1 MNAAEILAALDLP
14 DAARLNRRVPK
25 TLLLEYGAPTATDK
39 RRISDGIERANWVAA
54 LKPTTVGV
62 AAYRDDVREYLEIA
76 VIHLTLRPA
85 AKLGRLTELV
95 HRAIPYPVLAVATQ
109 EGNTHLS
116 LAHKR
121 WSHGDASKMVL
132 DSAIV
137 EITWTGADD
146 ELHRSVFLAA
156 LALGRQPHGTLF
168 ALYHGWIDTLLA
180 LHAARLTG
188 AFVQLESAAGRE
200 ARREALQ
207 ECERLEAEITR
218 LHAAAA
224 KEKQMARKVEL
235 NLKLKRTASART
247 AALEQL

>member
-1 MNAAEILAALDLP
+1 MASSAQ
-14 DAARLNRRVPK
+14 
-25 TLLLEYGAPTATDK
+25 
-39 RRISDGIERANWVAA
+39 NWVAA

-168 ALYHGWIDTLLA
+168 ALYHGWIDTF
-180 LHAARLTG
+180 TG
-188 AFVQLESAAGRE
+188 ASRGAPDRRLRATRIRRRSRGSPRGLAG
-200 ARREALQ
+200 
-207 ECERLEAEITR
+207 
-218 LHAAAA
+218 
-224 KEKQMARKVEL
+224 V
-235 NLKLKRTASART
+235 RTP
-247 AALEQL
+247 

>member
-1 MNAAEILAALDLP
+1 MKAVEILAALDLP

-25 TLLLEYGAPTATDK
+25 TLLVAHGAPTANDK
-39 RRISDGIERANWVAA
+39 RCISDGIERANWVAA

-121 WSHGDASKMVL
+121 WSHGEVGKMVL
-132 DSAIV
+132 DSALVAIS
-137 EITWTGADD
+137 WTGAADA
-146 ELHRSVFLAA
+146 LHRSAFLAA
-156 LALGRQPHGTLF
+156 LALGHQPRGTLF
-168 ALYHGWIDTLLA
+168 ALYQGWLDTLLA

-188 AFVQLESAAGRE
+188 AFVATGSTAGRE

-207 ECERLEAEITR
+207 ECDRLDAEMTR

-224 KEKQMARKVEL
+224 KEKQMARLVEL
-235 NLKLKRTASART
+235 NLNLKRAESART
-247 AALEQL
+247 AALKNL